1 MWFCPICANLLMV
14 DGTLSSPSSSFI
26 CSTCP
31 FKKSITSKRR
41 NRIKL
46 KNKTVDDVLGGA
58 GAWENVDR
66 TEAVCPECQHGEAFF
81 MQIQI
86 RSADEVRAVEGRSKE
101 RRQPATAFHR
111 RLTDIDDPTD
121 THTH

>member
-14 DGTLSSPSSSFI
+14 DGTTGGTTSSFI

-31 FKKSITSKRR
+31 YKNSIASKRR

-46 KNKTVDDVLGGA
+46 KSKKLDDVLGGA
-58 GAWENVDR
+58 GAWENVDK
-66 TEAVCPECQHGEAFF
+66 TSAVCPQCAHGEAFF

-86 RSADEVRAVEGRSKE
+86 RSADEPMSVFYKCEKCSH
-101 RRQPATAFHR
+101 QWCHR
-111 RLTDIDDPTD
+111 
-121 THTH
+121 